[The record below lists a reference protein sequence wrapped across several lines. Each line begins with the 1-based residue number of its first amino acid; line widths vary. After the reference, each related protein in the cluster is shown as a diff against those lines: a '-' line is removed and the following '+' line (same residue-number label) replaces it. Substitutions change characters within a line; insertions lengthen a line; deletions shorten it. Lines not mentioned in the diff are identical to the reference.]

1 MRVSYLTLTGHSCS
15 ERDPVPSNAAINVQ
29 RRVQRGLDVKAKRE
43 KIEKMDKRPEGV
55 EAPPYVVVVQGPPGC
70 GKTTL
75 IRSLVKHYTKT
86 TLGATI
92 EGSPITVV
100 SGRNR
105 RLTFIEC
112 PANDMRAMID
122 LAKVAD
128 LVLLMVDAVRGFEME
143 TFEFINIMQVH
154 GFPRILGILTHLDGF
169 KESKSIR
176 KMKKRYKARFW
187 AELYDGAK
195 MFYLSGIQY
204 SGTRYNKTEVTNLA
218 RFIAIQKFA
227 PLSWRQN
234 HSYLV
239 AHRWEDQTLV
249 PDSDTRTLALYGY
262 VSGSRLRTEGQAFH
276 IAGVGDFPA
285 ASATV
290 ALDPCPP
297 PTNQNP
303 KMKGLALRTLSDK
316 QRNLYAPYCEHQHIT
331 VDSEAMYI
339 NTREAEES
347 FTRKEEE
354 DGSTD
359 DEEAGEGMS
368 SDDDEEEEM
377 DPSEAVKMVREL
389 QDVKLDLNDRD
400 APLPL
405 VAGGAAVPPTRRLA
419 EEEDEEEVISGR
431 RLEVGNLIIIVF
443 SE

>member
-1 MRVSYLTLTGHSCS
+1 
-15 ERDPVPSNAAINVQ
+15 
-29 RRVQRGLDVKAKRE
+29 
-43 KIEKMDKRPEGV
+43 
-55 EAPPYVVVVQGPPGC
+55 
-70 GKTTL
+70 
-75 IRSLVKHYTKT
+75 
-86 TLGATI
+86 
-92 EGSPITVV
+92 
-100 SGRNR
+100 
-105 RLTFIEC
+105 
-112 PANDMRAMID
+112 
-122 LAKVAD
+122 
-128 LVLLMVDAVRGFEME
+128 
-143 TFEFINIMQVH
+143 
-154 GFPRILGILTHLDGF
+154 
-169 KESKSIR
+169 
-176 KMKKRYKARFW
+176 MKKRYKARFW

-218 RFIAIQKFA
+218 RQVFHRHAAAEFSYNLRFIAIQKFA

-354 DGSTD
+354 EDGSTW
-359 DEEAGEGMS
+359 ELTWEGY
-368 SDDDEEEEM
+368 
-377 DPSEAVKMVREL
+377 AILLREY
-389 QDVKLDLNDRD
+389 
-400 APLPL
+400 
-405 VAGGAAVPPTRRLA
+405 
-419 EEEDEEEVISGR
+419 
-431 RLEVGNLIIIVF
+431 
-443 SE
+443 